1 LIDSVSVSAAT
12 KHIKAIKLKI
22 IYQISIYSCKVIIII
37 CLNKYEIIDVPEQR
51 KELER
56 GPDNNTQNSFTKTKS
71 KWNLYYFF
79 LVFFCVVLLFND
91 ISKLLRKMKRVWLEM
106 SGRNY
111 DFSVI
116 IYKSHHN

>member
-1 LIDSVSVSAAT
+1 
-12 KHIKAIKLKI
+12 
-22 IYQISIYSCKVIIII
+22 
-37 CLNKYEIIDVPEQR
+37 
-51 KELER
+51 
-56 GPDNNTQNSFTKTKS
+56 
-71 KWNLYYFF
+71 LYYFF

-111 DFSVI
+111 GFSVI